1 MDRDSR
7 GVSERSQGKPLI
19 GITGP
24 QRGAVGPRSCIHLGV
39 LLAGG
44 KPKHLRPGNAID
56 TTPLDGVIIS
66 GGHDVEPTLY
76 KAAAEVKGNYDA
88 ERDTFESAVIDSALR
103 DKTPLLGIC
112 RGAQLLNVRL
122 GGTLFQDLSK
132 RRNLTSKRRFLLPL
146 KTLCLAAGSKLEN
159 LLGADDIRI
168 NSLHNQSINQLGTGL
183 QVSGRDLDEIVQ
195 AVEDPQHRFLFGVQ
209 WHPEFLLYATR
220 QRRLFRELVSASR
233 EYRKQRDA
241 LSE

>member
-1 MDRDSR
+1 VSDRSTA
-7 GVSERSQGKPLI
+7 GPLI

-44 KPKHLRPGNAID
+44 KPKQLRPGDAID

-76 KAAAEVKGNYDA
+76 KAAAEVKGNYDP
-88 ERDTFESAVIDSALR
+88 ERDAFESAIIDCALR
-103 DKTPLLGIC
+103 DGTPLLGIC

-132 RRNLTSKRRFLLPL
+132 RRNITSRRRFLLPL
-146 KTLCLAAGSKLEN
+146 KTLCLAADSKLEG
-159 LLGADDIRI
+159 LLGKDDIRI
-168 NSLHNQSINQLGTGL
+168 NSLHNQSINQLGEGL
-183 QVSGRDLDEIVQ
+183 EVSGRDLDEIVQ
-195 AVEDPQHRFLFGVQ
+195 AVEDPRHRFLFGVQ
-209 WHPEFLLYATR
+209 WHPEFLLYAAR
-220 QRRLFRELVSASR
+220 QRRLFRDLVSAAR
-233 EYRKQRDA
+233 EYREQRDA
-241 LSE
+241 PGE

>member
-1 MDRDSR
+1 MSGRPII
-7 GVSERSQGKPLI
+7 GV
-19 GITGP
+19 TGP
-24 QRGAVGPRSCIHLGV
+24 RKGAIGPRACIHLGL

-44 KPKHLRPGNAID
+44 KPRHLRPGDALD

-88 ERDTFESAVIDSALR
+88 ERDAFESNIIDCALR

-132 RRNLTSKRRFLLPL
+132 RRHKTSKRRFLLPL
-146 KTLCLAAGSKLEN
+146 KTLCLANGSKLES
-159 LLGADDIRI
+159 LLGKENIRV
-168 NSLHNQSINQLGTGL
+168 NSLHNQSINAPGANLR
-183 QVSGRDLDEIVQ
+183 VSGRDLDEIVQ
-195 AVEDPQHRFLFGVQ
+195 AVENPDHRFLFGVQ
-209 WHPEFLLYATR
+209 WHPEFLIYAAR
-220 QRRLFRELVSASR
+220 QRRLFRELVAAAD
-233 EYRKQRDA
+233 EYRNERDA
-241 LSE
+241 ALR